1 MFGSGEIF
9 LNVARRQGALIVNEM
24 FITPVAH
31 LIEDAERVMFPE
43 WGETRLSAAALRVV
57 EEKVRRVIKLSD
69 ALFCPAPA
77 VIEGLRH
84 YEEFDESKAALVPY
98 GSSVSFRELETPRP
112 GRVLFAGT
120 VCLRKGAQYLGA
132 ASRLLKT
139 KGSAIDVVA
148 AGVSDR
154 VRALPSMNAV
164 TFLGHL
170 GRTEM
175 DREFSEADVFV
186 LPSLAEGS
194 ASVVFE
200 AMAAGLPVVVTP
212 GAGSVVTHGKEGFI
226 VPERDPEAL
235 AAAIERIVSDRSLR
249 ESMSQASQETA
260 ALYDEKH
267 WGDRLVE
274 ALSSVLAR

>member
-1 MFGSGEIF
+1 M
-9 LNVARRQGALIVNEM
+9 
-24 FITPVAH
+24 
-31 LIEDAERVMFPE
+31 
-43 WGETRLSAAALRVV
+43 
-57 EEKVRRVIKLSD
+57 
-69 ALFCPAPA
+69 
-77 VIEGLRH
+77 
-84 YEEFDESKAALVPY
+84 
-98 GSSVSFRELETPRP
+98 
-112 GRVLFAGT
+112 
-120 VCLRKGAQYLGA
+120 CLRKGAQYLGA